1 VDLLHI
7 DCEGFLLFFA
17 LNARDSPV
25 SVTARASAK
34 VMSVRCG
41 EGILKDDP
49 ALALQSPFKE
59 QIEDLKRSTPPSSG
73 LRFEAKWKVYGTC
86 ATLPPQSQRLL
97 LVMSPRGYQSHAG
110 RISFTACELSHQPP
124 QIQQCIRT
132 WLGGA
137 GGGSDP
143 TCIFDSQPLDK
154 GWDVAR
160 REVNDGMAAAVE
172 QSIIQA
178 AIEQSKAEDQLLRVM
193 EQAQEEEEA
202 RQLHAALALSRQED
216 RELQTVIERSRLF
229 HATSAQP
236 VVEIL
241 SSDDESD
248 VQVVSSRGHEVNA
261 SSLYELGFAKGVFY
275 FIFLIKECTLNP

>member
-1 VDLLHI
+1 
-7 DCEGFLLFFA
+7 
-17 LNARDSPV
+17 
-25 SVTARASAK
+25 
-34 VMSVRCG
+34 M
-41 EGILKDDP
+41 
-49 ALALQSPFKE
+49 Q
-59 QIEDLKRSTPPSSG
+59 
-73 LRFEAKWKVYGTC
+73 
-86 ATLPPQSQRLL
+86 
-97 LVMSPRGYQSHAG
+97 
-110 RISFTACELSHQPP
+110 LS
-124 QIQQCIRT
+124 IRT

-178 AIEQSKAEDQLLRVM
+178 AIEQSKADDQLLRVM

-229 HATSAQP
+229 HATSAQ

-248 VQVVSSRGHEVNA
+248 VRVVSSRGHEVNA
-261 SSLYELGFAKGVFY
+261 SSLYELGFSKGVVCFK
-275 FIFLIKECTLNP
+275 F

>member
-1 VDLLHI
+1 
-7 DCEGFLLFFA
+7 
-17 LNARDSPV
+17 
-25 SVTARASAK
+25 
-34 VMSVRCG
+34 
-41 EGILKDDP
+41 
-49 ALALQSPFKE
+49 
-59 QIEDLKRSTPPSSG
+59 
-73 LRFEAKWKVYGTC
+73 
-86 ATLPPQSQRLL
+86 
-97 LVMSPRGYQSHAG
+97 
-110 RISFTACELSHQPP
+110 
-124 QIQQCIRT
+124 
-132 WLGGA
+132 
-137 GGGSDP
+137 
-143 TCIFDSQPLDK
+143 
-154 GWDVAR
+154 
-160 REVNDGMAAAVE
+160 VE

-261 SSLYELGFAKGVFY
+261 SSLCELGFAKGVVYFFY
-275 FIFLIKECTLNP
+275 FN

>member
-73 LRFEAKWKVYGTC
+73 VRFEAKWKIYGTC

-97 LVMSPRGYQSHAG
+97 LVMSPRGYQSHGG
-110 RISFTACELSHQPP
+110 RVSFTACELSHQPP
-124 QIQQCIRT
+124 QMQLSIRT

-178 AIEQSKAEDQLLRVM
+178 AIEQSKAEDHLLRVM

-236 VVEIL
+236 IVEIL

-261 SSLYELGFAKGVFY
+261 SSLYELGFAKGVAYFFY
-275 FIFLIKECTLNP
+275 FN